1 MYLIRDCASGNLPF
15 IFKLISSYVD
25 SLDSKAFFF
34 LIRDS
39 SFAVFYFLRGCC
51 AFEASFFSKAI
62 ITSFFKESVIFSSSI
77 LPQIPISS
85 GFSLSLSMRV
95 QWNGFIF
102 LPLRSIKAFVGCG
115 PWFGRGPLG
124 RGGPGRGPGRGPGGP
139 GGPRF
144 GGAGGPRLGG
154 AGGPR
159 LGGAGGPRLGGAG
172 GPRLGGTGGPL
183 PDVVGWLDGVVA
195 GYWAAAAVVSGTYYE
210 SFFSSSTIFASFS
223 SSLFL
228 LNLQSLLKSL
238 ICLSKSLIF

>member
-154 AGGPR
+154 
-159 LGGAGGPRLGGAG
+159 
-172 GPRLGGTGGPL
+172 TGGPL